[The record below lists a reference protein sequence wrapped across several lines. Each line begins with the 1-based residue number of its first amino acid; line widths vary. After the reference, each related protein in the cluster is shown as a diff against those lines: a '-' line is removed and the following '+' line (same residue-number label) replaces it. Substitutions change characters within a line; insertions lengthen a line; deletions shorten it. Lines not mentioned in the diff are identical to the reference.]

1 MLRTQPLAIVRSL
14 THSQRTRGPKGY
26 SDDAA
31 EDGFVFVPA
40 NAGAGRILADE
51 DLSEVLGSPSAKY
64 ATSSRSGSNH
74 SGIGSVSARRPET
87 KSYRQPK
94 EITRLFALKPWKS
107 KASRGSS
114 LISLMRA
121 I

>member
-14 THSQRTRGPKGY
+14 TQSQRTRGPKGY

-51 DLSEVLGSPSAKY
+51 DLSEVLGVSFSEVRNLLSQRKQPLGYRIRKREAPRDKVVPPAEGDNPSIRFEAK
-64 ATSSRSGSNH
+64 
-74 SGIGSVSARRPET
+74 IGR
-87 KSYRQPK
+87 
-94 EITRLFALKPWKS
+94 
-107 KASRGSS
+107 ASCRE
-114 LISLMRA
+114 RV
-121 I
+121 